1 MRDED
6 DQLHVYE
13 LYGVSTP
20 RIIKATKDLR
30 AMIGPSAKIT
40 KEQVEHAQ
48 KFIET
53 SGLDYAPTALNY
65 IKQLEGVIEEMRQ
78 TDYNRESDYNLVS
91 MPIMQIKGQAGMF
104 GNHLASVISYRI
116 LLFLEKFQRL
126 DDAVLDIV
134 GVYIKAVRLSYQL
147 KLYSDQSEGGREIV
161 NELDGALNRYRKK
174 FAEKI
179 ESKDA

>member
-20 RIIKATKDLR
+20 RIIRATKDLR
-30 AMIGPSAKIT
+30 AKIGPSAKIT
-40 KEQVEHAQ
+40 DQQLEEAQ
-48 KFIET
+48 KFINE
-53 SGLDYAPTALNY
+53 SGLDYSQTALAY
-65 IKQLEGVIEEMRQ
+65 IKQLEGVVNEMRQ
-78 TDYNRESDYNLVS
+78 SSYNRESDYNHVS

-104 GNHLASVISYRI
+104 GNHLASAISYRV
-116 LLFLEKFQRL
+116 LVFLEKFQRL

-134 GVYIKAVRLSYQL
+134 DVYSKVIKLSYNL
-147 KLYSDQSEGGREIV
+147 KMYNADTPGGKEIV
-161 NELDGALNRYRKK
+161 SELDKAIDRYRIK

-179 ESKDA
+179 EKPE